1 MRLLMIAATTAA
13 IVAVPAQA
21 GPRGGMVP
29 MRPGGMNMPHSGGV
43 NVPRPG
49 GWNMPRPAG
58 HWNTP
63 RPGGW
68 NGTHPVNRPR
78 WGGHI
83 NNRWWGGMRAPG
95 GYAAYRRPVRG
106 YVLPSYWV
114 SPNFFVND
122 WSGYGLYTP
131 PAGYSWSRYYDD
143 AVLVDGRGSVYDSV
157 GGIGWDQFDG
167 QGVDYTYREGDYA
180 AGYAGNGYADGR
192 YNNGY
197 ADGRYNNGYADGRGY
212 DGPTRD
218 RDGGLGGAV
227 IGGVAGGVAGNVIAG
242 RGNRLLGTAIG
253 AGAGALVG
261 REIDRNDRAGRVPV
275 APQGGPRY
283 GAPYAE
289 PGAGY
294 AAQGGGYVAQSGYP
308 AQGAPVVAYQEG
320 RYGGDYAGTT
330 YSGVTR
336 YSTDGAGYAP
346 QGYGPGPVPA
356 PGPRIAY
363 PGSAVVAGNGAVV
376 TTSSTAGS
384 AGYYANGWYYP
395 GTTITTVTV
404 SGGAGSSVVE
414 EEVYEDASSGHAKG
428 YRYKGKCNC

>member
-1 MRLLMIAATTAA
+1 MRLLMIAATAA
-13 IVAVPAQA
+13 TIAAAPAAA
-21 GPRGGMVP
+21 GPRGGIA
-29 MRPGGMNMPHSGGV
+29 
-43 NVPRPG
+43 PRPG
-49 GWNMPRPAG
+49 GWNAPRPGG

-68 NGTHPVNRPR
+68 NGPRPIGGNSCLGGCRPR

-95 GYAAYRRPVRG
+95 GWGAYRRPVRG

-114 SPNFFVND
+114 SPNFFIND
-122 WSGYGLYTP
+122 WSGYGLYAP
-131 PAGYSWSRYYDD
+131 PSGYSWSRYYDD

-157 GGIGWDQFDG
+157 GGIGWDQFDE
-167 QGVDYTYREGDYA
+167 QGVDYTYRDD
-180 AGYAGNGYADGR
+180 GYAGGYAGGYAD
-192 YNNGY
+192 
-197 ADGRYNNGYADGRGY
+197 DRGY
-212 DGPTRD
+212 YGPTRD

-275 APQGGPRY
+275 APAGGPRY
-283 GAPYAE
+283 GAPYPA
-289 PGAGY
+289 PGAGYPAPGGGYAASSGGY
-294 AAQGGGYVAQSGYP
+294 AAQG
-308 AQGAPVVAYQEG
+308 APTIAYQEG

-336 YSTDGAGYAP
+336 YSTEGAGYPPLPP
-346 QGYGPGPVPA
+346 QGYGPGPRPA
-356 PGPRIAY
+356 PRIAY
-363 PGSAVVAGNGAVV
+363 PAPSVVAGNGAVV

-414 EEVYEDASSGHAKG
+414 EEVYEGASYGHAKG
-428 YRYKGKCNC
+428 HRYKGKCNC

>member
-1 MRLLMIAATTAA
+1 MRLLMIAATVATIAA
-13 IVAVPAQA
+13 APAQA
-21 GPRGGMVP
+21 GPRGGMTPLRPGGVNMP
-29 MRPGGMNMPHSGGV
+29 RPGGMMPRPGGMH
-43 NVPRPG
+43 VPRPG
-49 GWNMPRPAG
+49 GWNA
-58 HWNTP
+58 P

-68 NGTHPVNRPR
+68 NGSRPIAHPR
-78 WGGHI
+78 WGGRI

-95 GYAAYRRPVRG
+95 GYGAYRRPVRG
-106 YVLPSYWV
+106 YVLPSYWI
-114 SPNFFVND
+114 SPNFFIND
-122 WSGYGLYTP
+122 WSGYGLYAP
-131 PAGYSWSRYYDD
+131 PTGYTWSRYYDD

-167 QGVDYTYREGDYA
+167 ADVDYTYRDGDYA
-180 AGYAGNGYADGR
+180 AGGYAGGAYDNGYA
-192 YNNGY
+192 NGY
-197 ADGRYNNGYADGRGY
+197 Y
-212 DGPTRD
+212 GPTRD

-275 APQGGPRY
+275 APPGGPRY
-283 GAPYAE
+283 GAPYPA

-294 AAQGGGYVAQSGYP
+294 GAPGGGYAAAGRGY
-308 AQGAPVVAYQEG
+308 ATGGAPVVAYQEG
-320 RYGGDYAGTT
+320 SYGGDYAGTT

-336 YSTDGAGYAP
+336 YATEGAGYPAP
-346 QGYGPGPVPA
+346 GGYGPA
-356 PGPRIAY
+356 PHIAY
-363 PGSAVVAGNGAVV
+363 PGPAVVASNGAVV

-414 EEVYEDASSGHAKG
+414 EEVYEDADYGHAKG

>member
-1 MRLLMIAATTAA
+1 MRMLMIAATAA
-13 IVAVPAQA
+13 TMAAVSADA
-21 GPRGGMVP
+21 GPRGGMAP
-29 MRPGGMNMPHSGGV
+29 RPGGGM
-43 NVPRPG
+43 VPRPG
-49 GWNMPRPAG
+49 GWNAPHPG
-58 HWNTP
+58 GNWNAP
-63 RPGGW
+63 RPGAHW
-68 NGTHPVNRPR
+68 NGPRPIGGNSCLGGCRPR

-95 GYAAYRRPVRG
+95 GWGAYRRPVRG

-114 SPNFFVND
+114 SPSFYVND
-122 WSGYGLYTP
+122 WSGYGLYAP
-131 PAGYSWSRYYDD
+131 PSGYSWSRYYDD

-157 GGIGWDQFDG
+157 GGIGWDRFDG
-167 QGVDYTYREGDYA
+167 QGADYTYRDDDYSYGSDRG
-180 AGYAGNGYADGR
+180 GYVDN
-192 YNNGY
+192 
-197 ADGRYNNGYADGRGY
+197 RGY

-275 APQGGPRY
+275 APPGGPRY
-283 GAPYAE
+283 GAPYPA

-294 AAQGGGYVAQSGYP
+294 PAPGGGYAVSGGSGY
-308 AQGAPVVAYQEG
+308 ASQGAPVVAYQEG
-320 RYGGDYAGTT
+320 SYGGDYAGTT

-336 YSTDGAGYAP
+336 YATEGAGEGAGYAAP
-346 QGYGPGPVPA
+346 GGYA
-356 PGPRIAY
+356 PGPRLPY
-363 PGSAVVAGNGAVV
+363 PAPAVVAGNGAVV
-376 TTSSTAGS
+376 TTSSIAGS

-404 SGGAGSSVVE
+404 TGGAGSNVVE
-414 EEVYEDASSGHAKG
+414 EEVYEDASYGHAKG